1 MGCIINAMPL
11 LLYSRERDP
20 VSIIQE
26 AGWAPGTVR
35 MGAENLSPHSDS
47 IPEPS
52 NP

>member
-11 LLYSRERDP
+11 MLYSREREQL
-20 VSIIQE
+20 SIIQE
-26 AGWAPGTVR
+26 WAPGTVW
-35 MGAENLSPHSDS
+35 MGAENLTPHSDS